1 MRWVLFLAALL
12 PVPAL
17 SQDAPEWFTETFL
30 DVREDAAEAAR
41 DGKRL
46 MLYFTQ
52 EGCPYCKQ
60 LVTVNFRDPAIME
73 KTRRHFLAV
82 AINIWGDREVT
93 MIDGRK
99 LPEKK
104 FAAALKIQFT
114 PTLVFF
120 DEKGTIAHRIN
131 GYLPPEPFYAALDN
145 AIGKAPAPSP
155 VSAGSTV
162 DVRRKAAAKPVALLL
177 ISPGCD
183 ACDEL
188 ERNLKHAD
196 LRSQLRRLE
205 LIRVSNP
212 SDVLSAGGP
221 GKVQS
226 SYVPALV
233 FFSGGREIFRTE
245 AYLRRFHLAGVFDYV
260 TSGSYLREPSFQRFL
275 QARADSMRSRGA
287 PVELWD

>member
-1 MRWVLFLAALL
+1 MRWILFLVALL
-12 PVPAL
+12 PLPAL
-17 SQDAPEWFTETFL
+17 SQEVPEWFTETFL
-30 DVREDAAEAAR
+30 DIREDAVEAAR
-41 DGKRL
+41 EGKRL

-73 KTRRHFLAV
+73 KTRRQFVAV

-93 MIDGRK
+93 MTDGRK

-104 FAAALKIQFT
+104 FAAALKVQFT

-120 DEKGTIAHRIN
+120 DEKGSVAHRIN
-131 GYLPPEPFYAALDN
+131 GYLPPQPFYAALDS
-145 AIGKAPAPSP
+145 AIGKAPPPSP

-162 DVRRKAAAKPVALLL
+162 DVRRKPAAKPVALLV
-177 ISPGCD
+177 ISPGCE
-183 ACDEL
+183 ACEEL

-196 LRSQLRRLE
+196 LRLQVARLE

-212 SDVLSAGGP
+212 TDVLSAGGT
-221 GKVQS
+221 GKLQS
-226 SYVPALV
+226 AYVPALV

-245 AYLRRFHLAGVFDYV
+245 AYLRRFHLAGVLDYV
-260 TSGSYLREPSFQRFL
+260 TSGAYAREPSFQRFL
-275 QARADSMRSRGA
+275 QARAEAMRSRGA